1 MELRRRITLTFYLA
15 VLLIFI
21 LVPVASSSELEPPLS
36 VAWNTK
42 LEEPAVF
49 SHLVIELIANDIVY
63 TTNDNQLKAV
73 DANDGKLLW
82 TKDWRANLVYKDGI
96 LYAAR
101 SYTPNLYALDA
112 RTGEEIWR
120 KDYSEFEGF
129 LFGIFQEL
137 DFVNDT
143 LYITINSEPFF
154 DILAV
159 DIHGNV
165 KWYNTYEGRTRPYT
179 AINSDVMLVSYT
191 FFSNS
196 GHKRNFIAID
206 LETGETIWE
215 LRNYNPRRKNIYAYR
230 DLFLIDKIN
239 ENNSFHILAVS
250 KYTGVTIWKRQVG
263 DSYGKILVLK
273 DDKLYVTSENI
284 KVLNPDTGEIINQYP
299 IEIDADLLDTY
310 QKAISDHIIYASAR
324 SHIYAIDLYTGE
336 LLWDSGEGGT
346 HPNLY
351 MDRLYLVNYGKL
363 YSYEH
368 GFEIPNF
375 IFFGIFLILLL
386 LTHLY
391 VIKRNNNELLQKN
404 FRFCSILIVV
414 TYSWFLLFESQ
425 AFIYRLEPL
434 FPSIDANW
442 IFYLLYPSISVIAGM
457 QASMQIKSKFLIG
470 MISGATPDIIIL
482 IVSNFLFDI
491 QPFILTKWLPD
502 SLLVIFNIS
511 LAFGVVSV
519 ILNLVLPKIE
529 T

>member
-1 MELRRRITLTFYLA
+1 MELRRRITLTFYLV

-21 LVPVASSSELEPPLS
+21 LVSVASSSELEPSLS

-42 LEEPAVF
+42 LEEPAVI

-82 TKDWRANLVYKDGI
+82 TKDWRANLAYKDGI

-120 KDYSEFEGF
+120 KDYSEFKGF
-129 LFGIFQEL
+129 LFGIFQKL
-137 DFVNDT
+137 DVVNDT

-165 KWYNTYEGRTRPYT
+165 KWYNTYKGSTCPDT
-179 AINSDVMLVSYT
+179 AINSNVMLVSYN
-191 FFSNS
+191 FFSKS
-196 GHKRNFIAID
+196 EHKKNFIAID

-215 LRNYNPRRKNIYAYR
+215 IKNYNPRRKHIYAYR
-230 DLFLIDKIN
+230 DLFLIDRIN
-239 ENNSFHILAVS
+239 ENNSFYILAVS
-250 KYTGVTIWKRQVG
+250 KFTGETIWKRQVG

-284 KVLNPDTGEIINQYP
+284 KVLNTDTGDIINQYP
-299 IEIDADLLDTY
+299 IEIDADLFDTY
-310 QKAISDHIIYASAR
+310 QKAISDHIIYVSAR
-324 SHIYAIDLYTGE
+324 PRIYAIDLYTGE
-336 LLWDSGEGGT
+336 LLWESARGGS

-351 MDRLYLVNYGKL
+351 MNRLYLVNYGKL

-368 GFEIPNF
+368 GLEIPKF
-375 IFFGIFLILLL
+375 IFFGIFLFLLL
-386 LTHLY
+386 LTYLY
-391 VIKRNNNELLQKN
+391 VIKRRNKGLLQKN
-404 FRFCSILIVV
+404 FRFCAILIVV
-414 TYSWFLLFESQ
+414 TYSCFLLFESQ

-434 FPSIDANW
+434 FPSINTNW
-442 IFYLLYPSISVIAGM
+442 IFYLLFPSISVIAGM

-470 MISGATPDIIIL
+470 VISGVAPYIIIL
-482 IVSNFLFDI
+482 ISSIFIFDI
-491 QPFILTKWLPD
+491 QPFILTEWLSN
-502 SLLVIFNIS
+502 SLSVIFMIS
-511 LAFGVVSV
+511 LAFGVMGV
-519 ILNLVLPKIE
+519 ILNFVLSKIE